1 MKSVKKIA
9 LVLALIVLAPVVLV
23 INPFLGLKE
32 KQNDGK
38 Y

>member
-1 MKSVKKIA
+1 MKSVKKIV

-32 KQNDGK
+32 ERHDNSD
-38 Y
+38 